1 MQINQSVNQ
10 SVSQTTLQT
19 LETALQTCMLADKHA
34 LRRKL
39 RDVAD
44 LIKLADENARLKS
57 QRLLGEIAQ
66 KVRTSQQKYAA
77 RLASLPKPEYP
88 LELPVSARRDEIAA
102 AISKNQVVIVCGE
115 TGSGKTTQLPKICLE
130 LGRGVAGFIGHTQPR
145 RIAAR
150 SVASRIAQELN
161 SPLGEVVGY
170 KVRFNDKITEG
181 SYVKLMTDGILLAET
196 QGDKFLNAYDT
207 IIIDEAHERSLNI
220 DFLLGYLKQLLPKR
234 PDLKVIVTSAT
245 IDATRFSSHFSAQTS
260 VGVIK
265 AAPVIEV
272 SGRTYP
278 VEIRYRPLGSAG
290 FRAKESAQAENA
302 QFDLDEETDTTLDNI
317 PAGSILGIT
326 KKAKT
331 ESRWLEEDD
340 EEEAIEEAIMDAA
353 DDLLRQGDGDILV
366 FLPGEREIRDVAEH
380 LRKYQGRSTKLKH
393 IEVLPLFARLSIED
407 QQKIFKPHSARRIV
421 LATNVAETSLTVPG
435 IKYVIDAGLAR
446 MNRYSVRA
454 KVEQLQIEKI
464 SQAAAKQRAG
474 RCGRVSNGIC
484 VRLYSEQDFDGRPE
498 FTEPEILR
506 SSLASVILRMA
517 ALRLGD
523 IGDFPFIESPS
534 SRLIADGYLLLQEL
548 GAVDSNRQI
557 TEIGLQLAKLPLDPR
572 VGRMILA
579 AKRENCL
586 SEILVIASVLS
597 MQDPRERPM
606 DKREAADNAHAKFIG
621 EGSDFMSYLKIWDFY
636 DSALKTKK
644 SNKDLLNICH
654 ANFLSF
660 LRLKEWRELHGQIL
674 QIVEELGFLIPS
686 PFKGEGK
693 DGGKNLAHISKT
705 SPSRPISPSPQP
717 LSHQGRGV
725 LSSSPQQRKT
735 PYPLVGE
742 GVHVLESAK
751 EATFEQIHKS
761 LLAGL
766 LGNIGFKDGDNDS
779 YAGARGIRFFVAPGS
794 GLKKIRPKWVIAA
807 ELVDTSKLYARCVA
821 KIEPDWIEPL
831 ARGLTESTYSDPRWD
846 RKMGMVNA
854 WERVSLYGLTIIPKR
869 RVHYG
874 PINPTE
880 SREIFIREA
889 LALGE
894 LDTKARFYVENE
906 RLIAEVE
913 ELEHKA
919 RRQDVLV
926 DEHQLFA
933 FYDSKV
939 PADITNAASFEQWRE
954 GAEKLNPR
962 LLYLTRDD
970 LMRHGADAI
979 TAVQF
984 PETLLL
990 RQFGRSDALVANHS
1004 KGNRDEGVAPTNV
1017 LISLKYRF
1025 EPSHILDGVT
1035 AAVPLA
1041 LLNQLDPTP
1050 TEWLVP
1056 GMLREKLTY
1065 LIKALPKAFRRVC
1078 VPVPEFVTGFLD
1090 EISNPTSSFR
1100 RKSESSDLTTTTLD
1114 SDFRRNDGKGDDEWQ
1129 NLPLLETL
1137 AAYIQHKTTLKI
1149 SKDDWVLA
1157 EMPVHHLMNF
1167 SIVDDAGRELAM
1179 GRDWRALQKQL
1190 GQAAQ
1195 LTFRNTSPDIE
1206 KTGLKQWDFG
1216 DLPQTLSFERDSL
1229 KVTGYPAL
1237 EDNIDAVSV
1246 KLFDTAREA
1255 EISHRQGVCRL
1266 MRFELQAQIKQ
1277 LEKGLPNFNQYA
1289 LAFRSIISPDD
1300 LREDMLTAIAD
1311 RAFIGE
1317 DDLPRTNADFMKL
1330 KARART
1336 RLPAVSEA
1344 IARQAQAIATE
1355 YQLLAAKQAQ
1365 MPATVNRLKRDVESQ
1380 TQLLV
1385 YKNCFTQT
1393 PWEYLQNIPRYLKAL
1408 RLRIEKQPANPERD
1422 GKNAASVGALWQK
1435 WQDKINQLQTA
1446 GSLILPALQD
1456 YRWLIEE
1463 LRVSLFAQELKTP
1476 FPVSIKRL
1484 EKTWAEINH

>member
-1 MQINQSVNQ
+1 MQ
-10 SVSQTTLQT
+10 
-19 LETALQTCMLADKHA
+19 ADKHA

-44 LIKLADENARLKS
+44 LQKLVDENAKLKA
-57 QRLLGEIAQ
+57 QRLLGELAQ
-66 KVRTSQQKYAA
+66 KVRASQLKYAA

-88 LELPVSARRDEIAA
+88 LELPVSARRDEIAK
-102 AISKNQVVIVCGE
+102 AIASNQVVIVCGE
-115 TGSGKTTQLPKICLE
+115 TGSGKTTQLPKICLA
-130 LGRGVAGFIGHTQPR
+130 LGRGVAGLIGHTQPR

-170 KVRFNDKITEG
+170 KVRFNDKITDG

-234 PDLKVIVTSAT
+234 PDLKIIVTSAT
-245 IDATRFSSHFSAQTS
+245 IDATRFSSHFN
-260 VGVIK
+260 G
-265 AAPVIEV
+265 APVIEV

-278 VEIRYRPLGSAG
+278 VEIRYRPLGKAG
-290 FRAKESAQAENA
+290 FRAKESAEAENA
-302 QFDLDEETDTTLDNI
+302 QFDLEDESDLSSVN
-317 PAGSILGIT
+317 ILGIAR
-326 KKAKT
+326 KAKT
-331 ESRWLEEDD
+331 EARWLEEDD

-484 VRLYSEQDFDGRPE
+484 VRLYAEADFDSRPE

-523 IGDFPFIESPS
+523 IADFPFIEAPS
-534 SRLIADGYLLLQEL
+534 SRLITDGYQLLQEL

-579 AKRENCL
+579 AKCENCL
-586 SEILVIASVLS
+586 NEILIIASVLS

-636 DSALKTKK
+636 DNALKTKK

-660 LRLKEWRELHGQIL
+660 LRLKEWRELHGQIK
-674 QIVEELGFLIPS
+674 QIVEEMDDVGARFIAP
-686 PFKGEGK
+686 KIME
-693 DGGKNLAHISKT
+693 N
-705 SPSRPISPSPQP
+705 
-717 LSHQGRGV
+717 GV
-725 LSSSPQQRKT
+725 MNRALT
-735 PYPLVGE
+735 D
-742 GVHVLESAK
+742 K
-751 EATFEQIHKS
+751 EATFEQVHKA

-794 GLKKIRPKWVIAA
+794 GLKKTRPKWVIAA

-831 ARGLTESTYSDPRWD
+831 ARGLTESAYSDPRWD

-874 PINPTE
+874 SINPKE

-889 LALGE
+889 LGNGE
-894 LDTKARFYVENE
+894 FDTRAAFFAANE

-933 FYDSKV
+933 FYDAKI
-939 PADITNAASFEQWRE
+939 PADIYNALSFEKWRE
-954 GAEKLNPR
+954 GAEKLNPK

-990 RQFGRSDALVANHS
+990 RQLGRSDALVASNI
-1004 KGNRDEGVAPTNV
+1004 KDLREEGVAPTSV
-1017 LISLKYRF
+1017 LIPLKYRF

-1035 AAVPLA
+1035 ATVPLA
-1041 LLNQLDPTP
+1041 LLNQLDHIPTQ
-1050 TEWLVP
+1050 WLVP

-1078 VPVPEFVTGFLD
+1078 VPVPEFVTGFLGVNKVGQG
-1090 EISNPTSSFR
+1090 EIE
-1100 RKSESSDLTTTTLD
+1100 KYAI
-1114 SDFRRNDGKGDDEWQ
+1114 KQ
-1129 NLPLLETL
+1129 VL
-1137 AAYIQHKTTLKI
+1137 AAHIQRVTTLKI
-1149 SKDDWVLA
+1149 SVEDWTEETPAHL
-1157 EMPVHHLMNF
+1157 LMNF

-1216 DLPQTLSFERDSL
+1216 DLPQTLSFERDGL

-1237 EDNIDAVSV
+1237 EDDEESVSV

-1255 EISHRQGVCRL
+1255 ALNHRKGVCRL

-1289 LAFRSIISPDD
+1289 LSLRNIMSPDD
-1300 LREDMLTAIAD
+1300 LRDDLITAICD

-1317 DDLPRTNADFMKL
+1317 DDLPRNNAEFMKL
-1330 KARART
+1330 KQRART

-1344 IARQAQAIATE
+1344 IARQAQAIASE
-1355 YQLLAAKQAQ
+1355 YQLLMTQQTK
-1365 MPATVNRLKRDVESQ
+1365 MPATVNRLKKDVENQ

-1393 PWEYLQNIPRYLKAL
+1393 PWECLQNMPRYLKAL
-1408 RLRIEKQPANPERD
+1408 RLRIEKQPANPDRD
-1422 GKNAASVGALWQK
+1422 GKNAASVGAIWQK
-1435 WQDKINQLQTA
+1435 WQDKVNSLNQANLDIPQ
-1446 GSLILPALQD
+1446 ALQD

-1484 EKTWAEINH
+1484 DKIWSDMR

>member
-1 MQINQSVNQ
+1 MTTSFNPNTFNQELN
-10 SVSQTTLQT
+10 LQ
-19 LETALQTCMLADKHA
+19 LQTCMLADRHA
-34 LRRKL
+34 LRRKA

-44 LIKLADENARLKS
+44 LLKLKDEQCAQKL
-57 QRLLGEIAQ
+57 QRLLAEITQ
-66 KVRTSQQKYAA
+66 KVRASQAKYAL
-77 RLASLPKPEYP
+77 RLANLPKPEYP
-88 LELPVSARRDEIAA
+88 LELPVSSRRDEISE
-102 AISKNQVVIVCGE
+102 AIKKNQVVIVCGE

-130 LGRGVAGFIGHTQPR
+130 LGRGVAGLIGHTQPR

-170 KVRFNDKITEG
+170 KVRFNDKLSEN

-245 IDATRFSSHFSAQTS
+245 IDAERFSNHFATQTS
-260 VGVIK
+260 VGIIE

-278 VEIRYRPLGSAG
+278 VEIRYRPLGKAG
-290 FRAKESAQAENA
+290 FRAKESAEADNT
-302 QFDLDEETDTTLDNI
+302 QFDLDDETDSSSESL
-317 PAGSILGIT
+317 LGIPR
-326 KKAKT
+326 KAKT
-331 ESRWLEEDD
+331 EARWLEEDD

-366 FLPGEREIRDVAEH
+366 FLPGEREIRDTAEH

-421 LATNVAETSLTVPG
+421 LATNVAETSLTLPG

-484 VRLYSEQDFDGRPE
+484 IRLYSEQDFDGRPE

-523 IGDFPFIESPS
+523 VADFPFIEPPS
-534 SRLIADGYLLLQEL
+534 TRLIADGYLLLQEL
-548 GAVDSNRQI
+548 GAVDANRHI

-579 AKRENCL
+579 AKRESCL
-586 SEILVIASVLS
+586 NEILIIASVLS

-606 DKREAADNAHAKFIG
+606 DKREAADNAHSKFAA

-636 DSALKTKK
+636 DNTLKTKK
-644 SNKDLLNICH
+644 SNKDLLNQCH

-660 LRLKEWRELHGQIL
+660 LRLKEWRELHGQIK
-674 QIVEELGFLIPS
+674 QIIEEMD
-686 PFKGEGK
+686 FKFNEK
-693 DGGKNLAHISKT
+693 KAS
-705 SPSRPISPSPQP
+705 
-717 LSHQGRGV
+717 
-725 LSSSPQQRKT
+725 
-735 PYPLVGE
+735 
-742 GVHVLESAK
+742 
-751 EATFEQIHKS
+751 FEQIHKA

-766 LGNIGFKDGDNDS
+766 LGNIGFKDGDADS

-794 GLKKIRPKWVIAA
+794 GLKKARPKWVIAA

-831 ARGLTESTYSDPRWD
+831 ARGLTESAYSGPRWD
-846 RKMGMVNA
+846 RKTGMVNA

-874 PINPTE
+874 PINATE

-889 LALGE
+889 LANGDF
-894 LDTKARFYVENE
+894 DTKSSFFSANE

-933 FYDSKV
+933 FYDSKI
-939 PADITNAASFEQWRE
+939 PADITNAASFEKWRE
-954 GAEKLNPR
+954 GAEKLSPK

-984 PETLLL
+984 PEKMELGAAGEK
-990 RQFGRSDALVANHS
+990 QKV
-1004 KGNRDEGVAPTNV
+1004 E
-1017 LISLKYRF
+1017 ISLKYRF
-1025 EPSHILDGVT
+1025 EPDHILDGVT

-1041 LLNQLDPTP
+1041 LLNQLDSIP

-1065 LIKALPKAFRRVC
+1065 LVKALPKTFRRVC
-1078 VPVPEFVTGFLD
+1078 VPVPEFVTGFL
-1090 EISNPTSSFR
+1090 N
-1100 RKSESSDLTTTTLD
+1100 
-1114 SDFRRNDGKGDDEWQ
+1114 Q
-1129 NLPLLETL
+1129 NTAGEGAIKQVL
-1137 AAYIQHKTTLKI
+1137 AAHIQRVTTLKI
-1149 SKDDWVLA
+1149 SVEDWIEETPAHL
-1157 EMPVHHLMNF
+1157 LMNF

-1195 LTFRNTSPDIE
+1195 LTFRNTS
-1206 KTGLKQWDFG
+1206 
-1216 DLPQTLSFERDSL
+1216 
-1229 KVTGYPAL
+1229 
-1237 EDNIDAVSV
+1237 
-1246 KLFDTAREA
+1246 
-1255 EISHRQGVCRL
+1255 
-1266 MRFELQAQIKQ
+1266 
-1277 LEKGLPNFNQYA
+1277 
-1289 LAFRSIISPDD
+1289 
-1300 LREDMLTAIAD
+1300 D
-1311 RAFIGE
+1311 R
-1317 DDLPRTNADFMKL
+1317 KS
-1330 KARART
+1330 T
-1336 RLPAVSEA
+1336 RLNSSHH
-1344 IARQAQAIATE
+1344 R
-1355 YQLLAAKQAQ
+1355 LSR
-1365 MPATVNRLKRDVESQ
+1365 MPSSA
-1380 TQLLV
+1380 
-1385 YKNCFTQT
+1385 
-1393 PWEYLQNIPRYLKAL
+1393 
-1408 RLRIEKQPANPERD
+1408 
-1422 GKNAASVGALWQK
+1422 
-1435 WQDKINQLQTA
+1435 
-1446 GSLILPALQD
+1446 
-1456 YRWLIEE
+1456 
-1463 LRVSLFAQELKTP
+1463 
-1476 FPVSIKRL
+1476 
-1484 EKTWAEINH
+1484 

>member
-1 MQINQSVNQ
+1 MLKYKNMNVTHPASQPINQSVNPKPI
-10 SVSQTTLQT
+10 TLTYAT
-19 LETALQTCMLADKHA
+19 LESALQSCMLADRFV
-34 LRRKL
+34 LRRKF
-39 RDVAD
+39 REAGDSQ
-44 LIKLADENARLKS
+44 KLKDEKS
-57 QRLLGEIAQ
+57 LAKAQRLINEITQ
-66 KVRTSQQKYAA
+66 KIRTSQQKFAS
-77 RLASLPKPEYP
+77 RLASLPTPEYP
-88 LELPVSARRDEIAA
+88 PELPVSGKKDEISA
-102 AISKNQVVIVCGE
+102 AIANNQVVIVCGE

-130 LGRGVAGFIGHTQPR
+130 LGRGVSGLIGHTQPR

-150 SVASRIAQELN
+150 SVASRIAQELK

-170 KVRFNDKITEG
+170 KVRFNDKLTE
-181 SYVKLMTDGILLAET
+181 STYIKLMTDGILLAET

-234 PDLKVIVTSAT
+234 PDLKIIVTSAT
-245 IDATRFSSHFSAQTS
+245 IDATRFSEHFN
-260 VGVIK
+260 G
-265 AAPVIEV
+265 APVIEV

-278 VEIRYRPLGSAG
+278 VEIRYRPLGKAG
-290 FRAKESAQAENA
+290 FRAKEGADAENA
-302 QFDLDEETDTTLDNI
+302 QFDLDDDTDFLSAN
-317 PAGSILGIT
+317 ILGIAR
-326 KKAKT
+326 KAKT
-331 ESRWLEEDD
+331 EARWLEEDD
-340 EEEAIEEAIMDAA
+340 EEEAIEEAILDAA

-366 FLPGEREIRDVAEH
+366 FLPGEREIRDTAEH
-380 LRKYQGRSTKLKH
+380 LRKYQGRSAKLKH

-407 QQKIFKPHSARRIV
+407 QQKIFKPHHTRRIV

-446 MNRYSVRA
+446 MNRYSTRA

-523 IGDFPFIESPS
+523 INEFPFIEAPS
-534 SRLIADGYLLLQEL
+534 SRLVTDGYQLLQEL
-548 GAVDSNRQI
+548 GAVDSQRKI
-557 TEIGLQLAKLPLDPR
+557 TETGLQLARLPLDPR

-579 AKRENCL
+579 AKHESCL
-586 SEILVIASVLS
+586 KEILIIASVLS

-606 DKREAADNAHAKFIG
+606 DKREAADNAHAKFAG
-621 EGSDFMSYLKIWDFY
+621 EGSDFMSYLKLWDFY
-636 DSALKTKK
+636 DNALNTKK
-644 SNKDLLNICH
+644 SNKDLLNQCH
-654 ANFLSF
+654 SNFLSF
-660 LRLKEWRELHGQIL
+660 LRLKEWRELHGQIK
-674 QIVEELGFLIPS
+674 QITDEMD
-686 PFKGEGK
+686 FKLN
-693 DGGKNLAHISKT
+693 D
-705 SPSRPISPSPQP
+705 
-717 LSHQGRGV
+717 
-725 LSSSPQQRKT
+725 
-735 PYPLVGE
+735 
-742 GVHVLESAK
+742 K
-751 EATFEQIHKS
+751 EANFEQIHKA

-779 YAGARGIRFFVAPGS
+779 YSGARGIRFYVAPGS
-794 GLKKIRPKWVIAA
+794 TLKKTRPKWVIAA
-807 ELVDTSKLYARCVA
+807 ELVDTTKLYARCVA

-831 ARGLTESTYSDPRWD
+831 AKGLTDSQYSDPRWD

-874 PINPTE
+874 PINAKE

-889 LALGE
+889 LASGE
-894 LDTKARFYVENE
+894 FDTRAAFFTANE

-933 FYDSKV
+933 FYDSKI
-939 PADITNAASFEQWRE
+939 PADIFQAATFEKWRE
-954 GAEKLNPR
+954 GAEKQNPR

-984 PETLLL
+984 PEKMLL
-990 RQFGRSDALVANHS
+990 N
-1004 KGNRDEGVAPTNV
+1004 GVEVP
-1017 LISLKYRF
+1017 LKYRF
-1025 EPSHILDGVT
+1025 EPNHVLDGVT
-1035 AAVPLA
+1035 ATVPLA
-1041 LLNQLDPTP
+1041 LLNQLNSEQ

-1078 VPVPEFVTGFLD
+1078 VPVPEFVTVFLEQTKVGEGF
-1090 EISNPTSSFR
+1090 I
-1100 RKSESSDLTTTTLD
+1100 K
-1114 SDFRRNDGKGDDEWQ
+1114 Q
-1129 NLPLLETL
+1129 VL
-1137 AAYIQHKTTLKI
+1137 AAHIQRVTTLKI
-1149 SKDDWVLA
+1149 SVEDWTDETPAHL
-1157 EMPVHHLMNF
+1157 LMNF
-1167 SIVDDAGRELAM
+1167 SVVDDAGRELAT
-1179 GRDWRALQKQL
+1179 GRDWNALKKQL
-1190 GQAAQ
+1190 GSAAQ

-1216 DLPQTLSFERDSL
+1216 DLPATLSFERDGL

-1237 EDNIDAVSV
+1237 EDDEDSISV
-1246 KLFDTAREA
+1246 KLFDTEREA
-1255 EISHRQGVCRL
+1255 AINHRKGVCRL
-1266 MRFELQAQIKQ
+1266 MRFELKEQMKQ
-1277 LEKGLPNFNQYA
+1277 LEKNLPNFNQYA
-1289 LAFRSIISPDD
+1289 LTLRNIVSPDD
-1300 LREDMLTAIAD
+1300 LREDLIITISD

-1336 RLPAVSEA
+1336 RLPAVSQA
-1344 IARQAQAIATE
+1344 VARQAQTIATE
-1355 YQLLAAKQAQ
+1355 YQLLLTQQSK
-1365 MPATVNRLKRDVESQ
+1365 MPATVNRLKRDVEQ
-1380 TQLLV
+1380 QIALLV
-1385 YKNCFTQT
+1385 YKNCFSQT
-1393 PWEYLQNIPRYLKAL
+1393 PWEQLQHVPRYLKAL
-1408 RLRIEKQPANPERD
+1408 RLRIEKQPANPDRD
-1422 GKNAASVGALWQK
+1422 GKNAASVGVLWQK
-1435 WQDKINQLQTA
+1435 WQDKVN
-1446 GSLILPALQD
+1446 ALHQANLDVPQD
-1456 YRWLIEE
+1456 IQNYRWLIEE

-1476 FPVSIKRL
+1476 FPISIKRL
-1484 EKTWAEINH
+1484 EKTWADIQH